1 MRQIKRR
8 FLLCLFIS
16 ISNILAL
23 GVALSAENE
32 ARPDPQTSITIP
44 ELKDHMFFLASD
56 ELKGRLTASP
66 EYRIAAN
73 YCVSQLRAA
82 GLKPLVPDEKGN
94 LSFLQRVPLIHK
106 VLRAQDA
113 LCLKNL
119 EGETCFSH
127 GDQCLVAMVQ
137 YPEDTKV
144 LVTPPVFVGYGIS
157 AAEAGWDDYQDLN
170 VEGKIVVC
178 LHGAPRVQGNPVLPA
193 RDDELYSDL
202 EKGGALKLQTAERH
216 RAAGLVY
223 ILDPQTARAWEM
235 IKQMKI
241 FTHDVLHYPGRE
253 PHPPRKMIPVVLLH
267 PSAVR
272 RMFEI
277 YNYDPFAH
285 QNTEDE
291 NVIKRFLMDKTIL
304 KMQLEYIRENVE
316 CQNVV
321 AITPGTDEAV
331 GNQWIIVGAH
341 LDHIGVRNGLVY
353 NGADDNASGCAAVL
367 EVAEAIAMGPTRRPV
382 IFILYTGEE
391 FGLYGSTYFT
401 EHCPVPLNQ
410 VAVSINMD
418 MVGREGLEINVKGGI
433 KAFGP
438 AQKYLW
444 LKEELEKANE
454 NSVNI
459 PIDFTHPKEDSE
471 RFFKVGDHFS
481 FYKNGIPVIFFE
493 DGGTEDLH
501 KPTDDPEK
509 IDFSKLQK
517 VSQLVYALVM
527 ELGNTDENLQMRSQQ
542 RQ

>member
-1 MRQIKRR
+1 M
-8 FLLCLFIS
+8 
-16 ISNILAL
+16 AL
-23 GVALSAENE
+23 GVALSVENE
-32 ARPDPQTSITIP
+32 ERPDPHTSITIP

-56 ELKGRLTASP
+56 ELKGRLTASR

-106 VLRAQDA
+106 VLRSQDV
-113 LCLKNL
+113 LCLKNP

-144 LVTPPVFVGYGIS
+144 PVTSPVFVGYGIC
-157 AAEAGWDDYQDLN
+157 ALEAGWDDYQDLN

-178 LHGAPRVQGNPVLPA
+178 LHGAPRVRGNPVLPA
-193 RDDELYSDL
+193 HDDERYSDL
-202 EKGGALKLQTAERH
+202 EKGAALKLQTAEKH

-223 ILDPQTARAWEM
+223 ILDPQTSRAWEM
-235 IKQMKI
+235 IKQMKV

-253 PHPPRKMIPVVLLH
+253 PHPPRKMVPVVLLH
-267 PSAVR
+267 PSAAR
-272 RMFEI
+272 KMFEI
-277 YNYDPFAH
+277 YNYDPFVH

-291 NVIKRFLMDKTIL
+291 NVIKCFLMDKTIM

-321 AITPGTDEAV
+321 AIAPGTDEAV

-341 LDHIGVRNGLVY
+341 LDHIGVRNGVVY
-353 NGADDNASGCAAVL
+353 NGADDNASGCTAVL
-367 EVAEAIAMGPTRRPV
+367 EVAEAIAMEPTRRPV

-410 VAVSINMD
+410 VAVNINMD

-444 LKEELEKANE
+444 LKKVLEKANE
-454 NSVNI
+454 SSSNI
-459 PIDFTHPKEDSE
+459 PIDFTYPEEDTE
-471 RFFKVGDHFS
+471 RFFRIGDHFS
-481 FYKNGIPVIFFE
+481 FYKDGIPVIFFE

-509 IDFSKLQK
+509 IDFTKLQNI
-517 VSQLVYALVM
+517 SQLVYALVM